1 MVERAGLTP
10 ALAPRRGGGCDALR
24 LLLTTV
30 PRIQS
35 WVFERASEGCSLSW
49 VLIITHNFF
58 ELSDVSIS
66 ATNWCCH
73 SYSCESTTVPLRR
86 MSWLLR
92 YCGPC
97 TGPDRNPR
105 SRSRLHRPNRR
116 IG

>member
-1 MVERAGLTP
+1 MKGEHAVKPAGSY
-10 ALAPRRGGGCDALR
+10 RRPKFAWRVGTG
-24 LLLTTV
+24 
-30 PRIQS
+30 
-35 WVFERASEGCSLSW
+35 SLSW
-49 VLIITHNFF
+49 GLIITHNFF

-97 TGPDRNPR
+97 TVADRNPL
-105 SRSRLHRPNRR
+105 SVSRLHLPNRR
-116 IG
+116 IGYVLQCSK